1 MRRRIFARALLAPNG
16 ANGGDAPAPRWRLA
30 GAPALDLVPL
40 SAAKSEPTTFSGL
53 INVHGIVSIWDP
65 SGRPRAGG
73 SRAGAVEALRGRGR
87 GLGRRQR

>member
-1 MRRRIFARALLAPNG
+1 MRRRIFARALLAPM
-16 ANGGDAPAPRWRLA
+16 APMVATHRPRAGGWR
-30 GAPALDLVPL
+30 
-40 SAAKSEPTTFSGL
+40 AAKSEPTTFSGL